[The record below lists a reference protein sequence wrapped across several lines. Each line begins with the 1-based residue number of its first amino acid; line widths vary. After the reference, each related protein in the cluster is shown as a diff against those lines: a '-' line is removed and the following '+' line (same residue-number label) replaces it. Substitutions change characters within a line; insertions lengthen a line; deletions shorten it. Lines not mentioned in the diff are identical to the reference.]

1 MTTTPEP
8 VQAIVMSESAFLT
21 DAITDVQTQMGRV
34 DTKTSMLLAGALTS
48 LSVGVALLAKV
59 HLPGPVTAGAVLTV
73 AFIAVAVFLL
83 LTGVRPSLTGNHGFV
98 RSAAAATPAALL
110 GDLNNTDR
118 EHAAYYAH
126 RLHTLSR
133 ILRRK
138 YRLVRLA
145 TDLLRAALLIA
156 GLTAALALFL

>member
-1 MTTTPEP
+1 MPTSTTPL
-8 VQAIVMSESAFLT
+8 SESAFLA
-21 DAITDVQTQMGRV
+21 DATADVQAQMGRV
-34 DTKTSMLLAGALTS
+34 DTKTSMLLAGSLTS

-59 HLPGPVTAGAVLTV
+59 HLPAAVTAGAALTV
-73 AFIAVAVFLL
+73 FLVATAVFLL
-83 LTGVRPSLTGNHGFV
+83 LTGARPSLTGNHGFV
-98 RSAAAATPAALL
+98 RWAAASTPSALL
-110 GDLNNTDR
+110 GDLNTTDR

-145 TDLLRAALLIA
+145 TDLLRVALV
-156 GLTAALALFL
+156 TAALTALLAL